1 MTALAQ
7 SLTGRSAQGSR
18 CQVSSL
24 CLGPRHSSGSRSG
37 DRLRNT
43 RTEEIRGGREGRPK
57 ASSGKQLQ
65 QLALDLRH
73 IFVPCTERL
82 CKLVPSLTKHSETSR
97 YILLLA
103 DKIFQVRKER
113 KVQRL
118 PKTHLVIPHLD
129 SRWLKAVSQ
138 K

>member
-1 MTALAQ
+1 
-7 SLTGRSAQGSR
+7 
-18 CQVSSL
+18 VSSL
-24 CLGPRHSSGSRSG
+24 KSLSRTSALLWISLRRPTPEYANGRDQRRTGGETKSVKREAAPAAGPRPPTHLFA
-37 DRLRNT
+37 DR
-43 RTEEIRGGREGRPK
+43 
-57 ASSGKQLQ
+57 
-65 QLALDLRH
+65 RH
-73 IFVPCTERL
+73 LFVPCTERL
-82 CKLVPSLTKHSETSR
+82 CKLVPSLTKHSETSC